1 MGNWIE
7 LAGGNRAYRSGRDG
21 DDRPGIVLL
30 HAWWG
35 LNQTIRDM
43 ADRLGDEGFTVV
55 APDLY
60 EGRVVSTEAEAE
72 EAAGAQHADRRLE
85 TAQAAV
91 RMLRDV
97 PGAAPARIG
106 VVGFSL
112 GAMYALETAAAD
124 PQIEAVVLFYGTG
137 GEHDWSS
144 SQAAFQGHFA
154 EDDPFEAT
162 TDVAVQVEAL
172 RAGGRPVELHVYPGT
187 GHWFMEP
194 DRADAYNADAANL
207 AWERTVRF
215 LRERLEQTA

>member
-7 LAGGNRAYRSGRDG
+7 LAHGSRAYRSSHGG
-21 DDRPGIVLL
+21 DRPGVVLL

-35 LNQTIRDM
+35 LNQTTRTM
-43 ADRLGDEGFTVV
+43 ADRLANEGFTVL

-60 EGRVVSTEAEAE
+60 QGKVVSTEAEAE
-72 EAAGAQHADRRLE
+72 QAAGAQPREQRLDI
-85 TAQAAV
+85 AKAAV
-91 RMLRDV
+91 RILRDE
-97 PGAAPARIG
+97 PGIAPDRIG

-112 GAMYALETAAAD
+112 GALYALETAAAD
-124 PQIEAVVLFYGTG
+124 PDIAAVVMFYGTG
-137 GEHDWSS
+137 AAHDWSS

-154 EDDPFEAT
+154 ENDPFEAT

-194 DRADAYNADAANL
+194 DRSEAYDPAAAEL
-207 AWERTVRF
+207 AWERAVGF
-215 LRERLEQTA
+215 LRERLEQTF